1 MLVSIC
7 NYCCPSYFCLL
18 SPLLL
23 TVRVPLARRSA
34 GKKFSQIWARPA
46 LGSDP
51 RHSFWLSESRSIAY
65 HSGRI
70 VALKNTF
77 ARLVRVACVGSCMY
91 VHTNIHTYIH
101 TYMYIFIY
109 RYIFGYLFSF
119 GPGTKETRITLFVS
133 LSFFFLYLS
142 EEKFRDFEKWKK
154 VTRFVQ
160 ILKDLE
166 NSRSQKTFCFCVS
179 FGHDLIFLLIFYWR
193 GGGLCFVACRHAM
206 CNHHREISLSLS
218 LSLSHTHTYT
228 FFLSFFHTVLRA
240 FFHLHSLYVYLEFDN
255 FV

>member
-1 MLVSIC
+1 MLPRVSTRFLFPLFRLNFYCFFFLIKPVFLLVSIC

-23 TVRVPLARRSA
+23 TIRVPLARRSA

-65 HSGRI
+65 RSGRI

-101 TYMYIFIY
+101 ICIFLYIDIY
-109 RYIFGYLFSF
+109 SAICFLLVLVQR
-119 GPGTKETRITLFVS
+119 KRES
-133 LSFFFLYLS
+133 LSFVLIYIFRKKNFAIS
-142 EEKFRDFEKWKK
+142 KNGKKSPVSCKF
-154 VTRFVQ
+154 
-160 ILKDLE
+160 
-166 NSRSQKTFCFCVS
+166 
-179 FGHDLIFLLIFYWR
+179 
-193 GGGLCFVACRHAM
+193 
-206 CNHHREISLSLS
+206 
-218 LSLSHTHTYT
+218 
-228 FFLSFFHTVLRA
+228 
-240 FFHLHSLYVYLEFDN
+240 
-255 FV
+255 